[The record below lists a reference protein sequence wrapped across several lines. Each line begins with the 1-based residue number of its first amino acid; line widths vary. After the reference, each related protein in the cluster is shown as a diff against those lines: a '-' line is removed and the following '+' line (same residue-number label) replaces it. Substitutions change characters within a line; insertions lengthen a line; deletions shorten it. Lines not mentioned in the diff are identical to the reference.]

1 MNKKFLRISM
11 ATLFAMLL
19 FSCQEKRE
27 DIEENKDSIESN
39 DSTLTE
45 QIITP
50 KVIDYAPGYSQFIG
64 ERFLN
69 CESKADILEQCT
81 QILSTESGDITLGG
95 FGGYLTIDLGSEPR
109 VQDYTFRFNGNGFDD
124 NYCLVSV
131 SNDATTWQAINAD
144 EVPMVELSYV
154 QNTSHNTY
162 TWQIDSVTT
171 CRTIGVRE
179 ICNTKVTY
187 NWDTTAIWSKI
198 INGVEQKIVPHSN
211 GAPLL
216 YIRAHQGPYFNP
228 HLSTPSGLV
237 PQMNHTLRDSF
248 RVEKSV
254 RYIKFQNVCDSIS
267 PIVGEISPEI
277 NNITVLFQ

>member
-1 MNKKFLRISM
+1 MKKELLLISM
-11 ATLFAMLL
+11 ATLLAMLL
-19 FSCQEKRE
+19 FCCKEKRE
-27 DIEENKDSIESN
+27 DIEADEDPIENA

-109 VQDYTFRFNGNGFDD
+109 EKDYTFRFNGNGFDD

-131 SNDATTWQAINAD
+131 SDDATTWRAINSD
-144 EVPMVELSYV
+144 ELPMVELSYV
-154 QNTSHNTY
+154 QNTAHNAY

-187 NWDTTAIWSKI
+187 DWDTTAIWTKV
-198 INGVEQKIVPHSN
+198 INHEAHKIVAHSN
-211 GAPLL
+211 GTPLV

-228 HLSTPSGLV
+228 YLSTPSGWV
-237 PQMNHTLRDSF
+237 PQTNQTLRDSF
-248 RVEKSV
+248 RVEKTV

-277 NNITVLFQ
+277 CNISVLF